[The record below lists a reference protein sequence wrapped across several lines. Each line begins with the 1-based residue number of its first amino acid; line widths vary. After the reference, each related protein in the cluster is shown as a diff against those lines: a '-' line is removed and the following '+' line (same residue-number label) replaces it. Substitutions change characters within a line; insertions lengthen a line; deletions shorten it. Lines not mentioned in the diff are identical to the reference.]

1 MLVDTTSQAQY
12 LREIRDSIEAG
23 FQWVT
28 SEGVLTEESMR
39 GVRFNIVDVM
49 AHGDNAH
56 RGGNQII
63 PATRRAMYA
72 AQLTAETRLQEPIF
86 LVQIQTTRETVGSV
100 YNTIA
105 QRRGVVIS
113 EEPIENMPMT
123 VMTAHLP
130 VSESFGLT
138 EDLRGATGGQ
148 AFPQCSFDH
157 WEEMKSDPLDP
168 ASRAGLIVE
177 QTRLRKGMPVNVP
190 PLKKFLDKL

>member
-1 MLVDTTSQAQY
+1 
-12 LREIRDSIEAG
+12 
-23 FQWVT
+23 
-28 SEGVLTEESMR
+28 
-39 GVRFNIVDVM
+39 
-49 AHGDNAH
+49 
-56 RGGNQII
+56 
-63 PATRRAMYA
+63 
-72 AQLTAETRLQEPIF
+72 
-86 LVQIQTTRETVGSV
+86 
-100 YNTIA
+100 
-105 QRRGVVIS
+105 
-113 EEPIENMPMT
+113 MPMT
-123 VMTAHLP
+123 IMTAHLP